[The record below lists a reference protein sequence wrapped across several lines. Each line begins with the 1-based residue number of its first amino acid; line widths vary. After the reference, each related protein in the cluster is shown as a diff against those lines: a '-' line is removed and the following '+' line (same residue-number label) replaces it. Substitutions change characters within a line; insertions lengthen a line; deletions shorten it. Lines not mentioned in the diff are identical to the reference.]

1 MEALV
6 FKGNEGQALTSSLLV
21 AEKFEKRHAD
31 VLRAIDDL
39 LIKLPENECKR
50 NFAILETRQ
59 IPMPNGGVRDER
71 VMAMTR
77 DGFTLLV
84 MGFTGKKALKF
95 KLEYIE
101 AFNQME
107 AKLKEQSKPLTGAEY
122 LLQQAKLMVEQER
135 RLTEVE
141 NRLNEIDKEREENG
155 KQLLA
160 ISISTEKLPEIALR
174 DKIRM
179 LVNRYATAANIKQSD
194 VWHKIYD
201 QLYYLYHISI
211 GNYKK
216 VKLKESNLSIAERNG
231 FLDKIYAIISN
242 MLRECKV
249 EQ

>member
-21 AEKFEKRHAD
+21 AEKFSKEHRSVLSSIRELVKGCAENYAD
-31 VLRAIDDL
+31 PLFV
-39 LIKLPENECKR
+39 ETTFTNEQ
-50 NFAILETRQ
+50 NGQ
-59 IPMPNGGVRDER
+59 QYPMF
-71 VMAMTR
+71 VMNR
-77 DGFTLLV
+77 DGFTLLA

-201 QLYYLYHISI
+201 QLYYMYHISI